1 MKVLVTGA
9 NGFLAA
15 NVVRE
20 LIRRGIPVRALVRAG
35 ADLRALEGIR
45 PELVYGRFTDPETAL
60 QALEGCDAV
69 IHAAADTSQQHTSV
83 EPYRKVNIEGTRTL
97 LDAACRAGVR
107 WFIFVSTANTI
118 GHGTRENPG
127 HEGLPARFPF
137 TESGYARSKA
147 AAQDLVLSYARSGK
161 LQALSVNP
169 TFMLGPFD
177 AKPSSGRLITSMVN
191 RKVVP
196 VPPGGKNFT
205 DVRDVASG
213 ICNALDKGRS
223 GEVYLM
229 AGKNLSFAEFY
240 SLLGKVAGK
249 TFIPIRTGTLLM
261 TLLGA
266 VGSMAAWAGIRSSL
280 NRVNA
285 KILCTDN
292 YYTPYKAVTELEMP
306 QTPPEQTV
314 ADALKWF
321 GEQGYLT
328 S

>member
-20 LIRRGIPVRALVRAG
+20 LIRRGIQVRALVRAG
-35 ADLRALEGIR
+35 ADRRALEGVH
-45 PELVYGRFTDPETAL
+45 PEWVVGNFTDPETAV
-60 QALEGCDAV
+60 QALAGCDAV
-69 IHAAADTSQQHTSV
+69 IHAAADTSQQHTSA

-107 WFIFVSTANTI
+107 KFIFVGTANTV

-127 HEGLPARFPF
+127 HEGLPARSPF

-147 AAQDLVLSYARSGK
+147 EAQQLVLSYARSGK
-161 LQALSVNP
+161 LNALSVNP

-213 ICNALDKGRS
+213 ICNALDRGRP

-240 SLLGKVAGK
+240 DLLGNVAGK
-249 TFIPIRTGTLLM
+249 TYVRIRIGRGFTG
-261 TLLGA
+261 LLGRI
-266 VGSMAAWAGIRSSL
+266 GSLAAGMGMRSSL

-285 KILCTDN
+285 KILCTGN
-292 YYTPYKAVTELEMP
+292 YYAPDKAVAELGMP
-306 QTPPEQTV
+306 QTPVEQTV
-314 ADALKWF
+314 GDALQWF
-321 GEQGYLT
+321 RDHGYLK

>member
-35 ADLRALEGIR
+35 ADLRALEGTC
-45 PELVYGRFTDPETAL
+45 PELVYGMFTDPETAL

-83 EPYRKVNIEGTRTL
+83 EPYRKVNIEGTHTL

-107 WFIFVSTANTI
+107 QFIFVSTANTI
-118 GHGTRENPG
+118 GHGTLENPG

-147 AAQDLVLSYARSGK
+147 AAQELVLSYAREGK

-169 TFMLGPFD
+169 TFMIGPYD

-196 VPPGGKNFT
+196 VPPGGKNFV
-205 DVRDVASG
+205 DVRDVAAG
-213 ICNALDKGRS
+213 ICNALEKGRS
-223 GEVYLM
+223 GEIYLM
-229 AGKNLSFAEFY
+229 AGWNLSFAEFY
-240 SLLGKVAGK
+240 NLLGKAAGK
-249 TFIPIRTGTLLM
+249 SYFRIRFGESLLN
-261 TLLGA
+261 LLGFL
-266 VGSMAAWAGIRSSL
+266 GSLATGAGFRSSL
-280 NRVNA
+280 NRINA
-285 KILCTDN
+285 KILCTGN
-292 YYTPYKAVTELEMP
+292 YYTPQKAVSELGMP
-306 QTPPEQTV
+306 QTPLEKSV
-314 ADALKWF
+314 ADALGWF
-321 GEQGYLT
+321 TQNGYVR
-328 S
+328 

>member
-20 LIRRGIPVRALVRAG
+20 LIRRGIPVRGLVRAG
-35 ADLRALEGIR
+35 ADLRALEGSQV
-45 PELVYGRFTDPETAL
+45 ELVYGDFTDPETAFM
-60 QALEGCDAV
+60 AVNGCDAV

-97 LDAACRAGVR
+97 LDAACRAGVIR
-107 WFIFVSTANTI
+107 FIFVSTANAI

-127 HEGLPARFPF
+127 HEGLPPRSPF
-137 TESGYARSKA
+137 TESGYALSKA
-147 AAQDLVLSYARSGK
+147 AAQELVLTYARNGK
-161 LQALSVNP
+161 LHTLSVNP

-213 ICNALDKGRS
+213 ICNALDRGRP

-240 SLLGKVAGK
+240 DLLGEVTGK
-249 TFIPIRTGTLLM
+249 TFVRIHIGRVLMGFLGRIGSLAAGTGM
-261 TLLGA
+261 
-266 VGSMAAWAGIRSSL
+266 RNSL

-292 YYTPYKAVTELEMP
+292 YYAPDKAVTELGMP
-306 QTPPEQTV
+306 QTPVEQTV
-314 ADALKWF
+314 ADALQWF
-321 GEQGYLT
+321 REHGYLK